1 MSDGPHPRSVNPMPR
16 RSTMGLGWVVASF
29 DLVPSYFHFGS
40 FHLFISPFSPWFWFA
55 QVIHEDLELFNGELG
70 IDQSYSSHAS
80 SPRLLLGIRPS
91 KSRCQHVIHLVG
103 EFGGGLCKDQLR
115 PLASPRFGCHCQTR
129 RPKPCARCLVVLLL
143 VPQALGLLGEV
154 GIRDHCLLATN
165 ANPRNEFAYCVAAS
179 CKLPRIGAGPR
190 GRRRLHGN
198 SSGAWARAPRLR
210 DQWCASSITH
220 SAMPCFARRCASR
233 TYRWEDPSSASPA
246 ETIEP
251 HVPV

>member
-1 MSDGPHPRSVNPMPR
+1 MSDGPHPTSVNPMPR

-103 EFGGGLCKDQLR
+103 EFGGGALQGPASTTRLPSIR
-115 PLASPRFGCHCQTR
+115 VPLPDPTPETMRT
-129 RPKPCARCLVVLLL
+129 
-143 VPQALGLLGEV
+143 
-154 GIRDHCLLATN
+154 
-165 ANPRNEFAYCVAAS
+165 
-179 CKLPRIGAGPR
+179 LPR
-190 GRRRLHGN
+190 
-198 SSGAWARAPRLR
+198 SAP
-210 DQWCASSITH
+210 
-220 SAMPCFARRCASR
+220 SR
-233 TYRWEDPSSASPA
+233 TPSSWPSG
-246 ETIEP
+246 
-251 HVPV
+251 